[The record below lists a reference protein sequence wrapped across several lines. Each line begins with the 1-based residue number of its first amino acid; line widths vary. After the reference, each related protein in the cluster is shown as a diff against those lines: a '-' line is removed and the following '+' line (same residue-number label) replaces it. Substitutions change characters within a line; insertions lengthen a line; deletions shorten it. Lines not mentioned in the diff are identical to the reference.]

1 MGFPSWTL
9 WGMGLAALGAL
20 LATVL
25 AFIAQSPLF
34 LTRIGLGGRR
44 LDLRARAF
52 TGYALALMFL
62 AGGFFLAGVPIDM
75 AVEPD
80 TISDAQPLVGTTAVT
95 TPAEEAISISREE
108 STPEPPVPTTVPRSQ
123 TPQSGAFTGPPSAA
137 EATAEEGAAT
147 ETTDSPTS
155 PTTGLT
161 ATSSPQPTESPTTTP
176 TPLPTNTPT
185 PTLTPTPIDGETA
198 VINTGSSTLWVRRT
212 PGGQTLVLVM
222 GGDTVILK
230 PGHANQGGILWQ
242 EIMTLDGTVGWVEEE
257 FITKAES

>member
-1 MGFPSWTL
+1 
-9 WGMGLAALGAL
+9 MGLSALGAM

-52 TGYALALMFL
+52 TGYALALMLL

-75 AVEPD
+75 PVEGD
-80 TISDAQPLVGTTAVT
+80 TISDAQPAAGTTAAT
-95 TPAEEAISISREE
+95 TQVEESIPMTPEE
-108 STPEPPVPTTVPRSQ
+108 STPASSVPTNVPRSQ
-123 TPQSGAFTGPPSAA
+123 TPQSGAFAGPPPGADATEDAGSTA
-137 EATAEEGAAT
+137 EAGPPASVSNEV
-147 ETTDSPTS
+147 
-155 PTTGLT
+155 T
-161 ATSSPQPTESPTTTP
+161 ATSSPPPTSPPTSTP

-185 PTLTPTPIDGETA
+185 PTLTPTPIEGETA

-222 GGDTVILK
+222 GGDTVILE
-230 PGHANQGGILWQ
+230 PGHANQAGMLWQ

-257 FITKAES
+257 FLTKTEP